1 MHMNTFFLSVAC
13 LFAFLIKFIRWAEVL
28 MMSAN
33 LPKWF
38 LMVVTFFD
46 FLANSSPTPKSLSY
60 SLWFSSRALWFSFLW
75 WGLDLAWYNFY
86 VGCEVGIELLPP
98 PSANSLVPTSFFDKI
113 SLWVALVSL
122 LKNFRIIYVW
132 FISGSSVWF
141 SWSIFAYS
149 LTSAGLIWWVWL
161 YIKF

>member
-1 MHMNTFFLSVAC
+1 MHVNTFFLSVAC

-86 VGCEVGIELLPP
+86 VGCEVGIEILPP
-98 PSANSLVPTSFFDKI
+98 PLQIHLFPHHFLTKFPFELLWYLCWKIFELYMFGLFLEALFGSLDLFLPI
-113 SLWVALVSL
+113 L
-122 LKNFRIIYVW
+122 
-132 FISGSSVWF
+132 
-141 SWSIFAYS
+141 
-149 LTSAGLIWWVWL
+149 
-161 YIKF
+161 